1 MDIKSN
7 PYAGLICLL
16 FFSKLCA
23 MKSSPKTLPQSRVL
37 DKGIWGMSR
46 PMFLDQ
52 AVTYTIPL
60 IDMYF
65 LSRISDS
72 AAAAVGA
79 ITPLVFVANAF
90 LIVSAFSGA
99 SIASQ
104 RIGANDYQRGN
115 ATIAA
120 YAIFVVILALIAALS
135 VNIGGP
141 WVASAMSLS
150 VEVEQHARTYLSII
164 GWMVALWGCRVIYQT
179 VLNIY
184 GEPQWNTYSNI
195 ILFGVNLIGNAIA
208 VYGFMGIPPSGVAGV
223 AIASIVAA
231 GASLAF
237 VVTIVHYKLRIQ
249 IPLREG
255 WKNFSVLMAPVIMIA
270 APSVLEPMSFQAYMI
285 ALNWI
290 AAEVGDLALKV
301 KVYAYNTFLFCLMI
315 SVALGM
321 ATEAIIAQLV
331 GRQEFERVDKQLKQS
346 LKIALLGTSALALV
360 WLIFNQPI
368 LSVFSSDPEVI
379 AIGVWAFLM
388 SFLAEPWR
396 TINIVVGGALR
407 CAGDA
412 TFTSVS
418 SIAVIWLF
426 SVPLAYVLA
435 IPVGLGLYGLL
446 IAAILDELVRA
457 LIKGWRWRRGNWR
470 YTGVAAREARAV

>member
-1 MDIKSN
+1 
-7 PYAGLICLL
+7 
-16 FFSKLCA
+16 
-23 MKSSPKTLPQSRVL
+23 MKSAPRKVPQSRVL
-37 DKGIWGMSR
+37 DKGLWGMSR

-60 IDMYF
+60 VDMYF

-90 LIVSAFSGA
+90 LIVSAFAGA

-104 RIGANDYQRGN
+104 RIGANDYARGN

-120 YAIFVVILALIAALS
+120 YSIFVVALALIAALTL
-135 VNIGGP
+135 NHGGP

-150 VEVEQHARTYLSII
+150 AEVEQHARTYLSLI

-179 VLNIY
+179 ILNIY

-195 ILFGVNLIGNAIA
+195 ILFGVNLVGNAIA
-208 VYGFMGIPPSGVAGV
+208 VYGFMGIPPTGVVGVAV
-223 AIASIVAA
+223 ASIVAA
-231 GASLAF
+231 GASLLFVMF
-237 VVTIVHYKLRIQ
+237 VVHFRLRIH

-255 WKNFSVLMAPVIMIA
+255 WKSFSVLIAPVLMIA
-270 APSVLEPMSFQAYMI
+270 APSILEPMSFQAYMI

-315 SVALGM
+315 SIAIGM
-321 ATEAIIAQLV
+321 ATEAIIAQRV
-331 GRQEFERVDKQLKQS
+331 GRQEFDLVDKQLKQS
-346 LKIALLGTSALALV
+346 LKISLIGTSALALC
-360 WLIFNQPI
+360 WLLFNQPI
-368 LSVFSSDPEVI
+368 LTLFSSDPEVI
-379 AIGVWAFLM
+379 AIGLWAFVL

-396 TINIVVGGALR
+396 TVNITIGSALR

-418 SIAVIWLF
+418 SIGVIWLL

-446 IAAILDELVRA
+446 IAAVIDEFIRA
-457 LIKGWRWRRGNWR
+457 LIKGWRWKKGHWK
-470 YTGVAAREARAV
+470 YTGVAAREQRST

>member
-1 MDIKSN
+1 
-7 PYAGLICLL
+7 
-16 FFSKLCA
+16 
-23 MKSSPKTLPQSRVL
+23 MKSAPRKVPQSRVL
-37 DKGIWGMSR
+37 DKGLWGMSR

-90 LIVSAFSGA
+90 LIVSAFAGA

-104 RIGANDYQRGN
+104 RIGANDYARGN

-120 YAIFVVILALIAALS
+120 YSIFVVVLALIAALTL
-135 VNIGGP
+135 NHGGP

-150 VEVEQHARTYLSII
+150 AEVELHARTYLSII

-179 VLNIY
+179 ILNIY
-184 GEPQWNTYSNI
+184 GEPQWNTYSNL
-195 ILFGVNLIGNAIA
+195 ILFGVNLLGNVIA
-208 VYGFMGIPPSGVAGV
+208 VYGFMGLPPTGVVGVAV
-223 AIASIVAA
+223 ASIVAA
-231 GASLAF
+231 GASLLF
-237 VVTIVHYKLRIQ
+237 VMLIVHVKLRIH

-255 WKNFSVLMAPVIMIA
+255 WKNFSVLIAPVLMIA
-270 APSVLEPMSFQAYMI
+270 APSILEPMSFQAYMI

-315 SVALGM
+315 SIAIGM
-321 ATEAIIAQLV
+321 ATEAIIAQRV
-331 GRQEFERVDKQLKQS
+331 GRKEFDLVDKQLKQS
-346 LKIALLGTSALALV
+346 LKISLIGTSALALC
-360 WLIFNQPI
+360 WLLFNQPI
-368 LSVFSSDPEVI
+368 LKLFSSDPEVI
-379 AIGVWAFLM
+379 AIGLWAFVL

-396 TINIVVGGALR
+396 TVNITIGSALR

-412 TFTSVS
+412 TFTSIS
-418 SIAVIWLF
+418 SIGVIWLI

-435 IPVGLGLYGLL
+435 IPLGLGLYGLL
-446 IAAILDELVRA
+446 IAAVIDEFIRA
-457 LIKGWRWRRGNWR
+457 LIKGWRWKQGRWMH
-470 YTGVAAREARAV
+470 TGVAAREARSA

>member
-1 MDIKSN
+1 MTSRRRQV
-7 PYAGLICLL
+7 
-16 FFSKLCA
+16 
-23 MKSSPKTLPQSRVL
+23 PQSRVL

-46 PMFLDQ
+46 PMFIDQ

-60 IDMYF
+60 VDMYF
-65 LSRISDS
+65 LSRVSDN

-90 LIVSAFSGA
+90 LIVSAFAGA

-120 YAIFVVILALIAALS
+120 YAIFVVILALIAALA
-135 VNIGGP
+135 VNYGGP

-150 VEVEQHARTYLSII
+150 GEVEQHARTYLSII

-179 VLNIY
+179 ILNIY

-195 ILFGVNLIGNAIA
+195 ILFVANVIGCAIA
-208 VYGFMGIPPSGVAGV
+208 VYGFMGIPPTGVTGV
-223 AIASIVAA
+223 AIASVVAA
-231 GASLAF
+231 GCSLLF
-237 VVTIVHYKLRIQ
+237 VALVVHVKLRIH

-255 WKNFSVLMAPVIMIA
+255 WKNFAVLITPVLMIA

-290 AAEVGDLALKV
+290 AAAVGDLALKV

-315 SVALGM
+315 SVAIGM
-321 ATEAIIAQLV
+321 ATEAIIAQRV
-331 GRQEFERVDKQLKQS
+331 GRKEFELVDQQLKQS
-346 LKIALLGTSALALV
+346 LKISLIGTGILGLCWLV
-360 WLIFNQPI
+360 FNQPI
-368 LSVFSSDPEVI
+368 LKLFSSDPEVI
-379 AIGVWAFLM
+379 AIGLWAFLL

-396 TINIVVGGALR
+396 TINITVGSALR
-407 CAGDA
+407 CTGDA
-412 TFTSVS
+412 AFTSIS
-418 SIAVIWLF
+418 SIGVIWLF

-435 IPVGLGLYGLL
+435 IPLGMGLYGLL
-446 IAAILDELVRA
+446 IAAIMDELVRA
-457 LIKGWRWRRGNWR
+457 LIKRWRWKQGKWR
-470 YTGVAAREARAV
+470 YSGVAAREERGER

>member
-1 MDIKSN
+1 
-7 PYAGLICLL
+7 
-16 FFSKLCA
+16 
-23 MKSSPKTLPQSRVL
+23 
-37 DKGIWGMSR
+37 MSR

-90 LIVSAFSGA
+90 LIVSAFAGA

-104 RIGANDYQRGN
+104 RIGANDYLRGN

-120 YAIFVVILALIAALS
+120 YAIFVVVLALIAALA
-135 VNIGGP
+135 VNHGGP

-150 VEVEQHARTYLSII
+150 GEVEQHARTYLSII

-179 VLNIY
+179 ILNIY

-195 ILFGVNLIGNAIA
+195 ILFGVNIIGNAIA
-208 VYGFMGIPPSGVAGV
+208 VYGFMGIPPSGVVGV

-231 GASLAF
+231 GASLLF
-237 VVTIVHYKLRIQ
+237 VVVIVHFKLRIH
-249 IPLREG
+249 IPLHEG
-255 WKNFSVLMAPVIMIA
+255 WKNFSVLMAPVLMIA

-315 SVALGM
+315 SIALGM
-321 ATEAIIAQLV
+321 ATEAIIAQRV
-331 GRQEFERVDKQLKQS
+331 GRKEFDLVDKQLKQS
-346 LKIALLGTSALALV
+346 LKIALIGTTTLALM
-360 WLIFNQPI
+360 WLVFNQSI
-368 LSVFSSDPEVI
+368 LKMFSNDPEVI
-379 AIGVWAFLM
+379 AIGVWAFVL

-396 TINIVVGGALR
+396 TVNIVVGGALR

-426 SVPLAYVLA
+426 SVPLAYALA
-435 IPVGLGLYGLL
+435 IPLGFGLYGLL
-446 IAAILDELVRA
+446 IAAILDELLRA
-457 LIKGWRWRRGNWR
+457 LIKGWRWKQGKWMH
-470 YTGVAAREARAV
+470 TGIAAREARAA

>member
-1 MDIKSN
+1 
-7 PYAGLICLL
+7 
-16 FFSKLCA
+16 
-23 MKSSPKTLPQSRVL
+23 
-37 DKGIWGMSR
+37 MSR

-90 LIVSAFSGA
+90 LIVSAFAGA

-104 RIGANDYQRGN
+104 RIGANDYLRGN

-120 YAIFVVILALIAALS
+120 YAIFVVVLALIAALA
-135 VNIGGP
+135 VNHGGP

-150 VEVEQHARTYLSII
+150 GEVEQHARTYLSII

-179 VLNIY
+179 ILNIY

-195 ILFGVNLIGNAIA
+195 ILFGVNIIGNAIA
-208 VYGFMGIPPSGVAGV
+208 VYGFMGIPPSGVVGV

-231 GASLAF
+231 GASLLF
-237 VVTIVHYKLRIQ
+237 VVVIVHFKLRIH
-249 IPLREG
+249 IPLHEG
-255 WKNFSVLMAPVIMIA
+255 WKNFSVLMAPVLMIA

-315 SVALGM
+315 SIALGM
-321 ATEAIIAQLV
+321 ATEAIIAQRV
-331 GRQEFERVDKQLKQS
+331 GRKEFDLVDKQLKQS
-346 LKIALLGTSALALV
+346 LKIALIGTTTLALM
-360 WLIFNQPI
+360 WLAFNQSI
-368 LSVFSSDPEVI
+368 LKMFSNDPEVI
-379 AIGVWAFLM
+379 AIGVWAFAL

-396 TINIVVGGALR
+396 TVNIVVGGALR

-426 SVPLAYVLA
+426 SVPLAYALA
-435 IPVGLGLYGLL
+435 IPLGFGLYGLL
-446 IAAILDELVRA
+446 IAAILDELLRA
-457 LIKGWRWRRGNWR
+457 LIKGWRWKQGKWMH
-470 YTGVAAREARAV
+470 TGIAAREARAA

>member
-1 MDIKSN
+1 
-7 PYAGLICLL
+7 
-16 FFSKLCA
+16 
-23 MKSSPKTLPQSRVL
+23 MKPAHKPMPQSRVL

-72 AAAAVGA
+72 VAAAVGA

-90 LIVSAFSGA
+90 LIVSAFAGA

-104 RIGANDYQRGN
+104 RIGANDYLRGN

-120 YAIFVVILALIAALS
+120 YAIFVVVLALIAALA
-135 VNIGGP
+135 VNHGGP

-150 VEVEQHARTYLSII
+150 GEVEQHARTYLSII

-179 VLNIY
+179 ILNIY

-195 ILFGVNLIGNAIA
+195 ILFGVNIIGNAIA
-208 VYGFMGIPPSGVAGV
+208 VYGFMGIPPSGVVGV

-231 GASLAF
+231 GASLLF
-237 VVTIVHYKLRIQ
+237 VVVIVHFKLRIH
-249 IPLREG
+249 IPLHEG
-255 WKNFSVLMAPVIMIA
+255 WKNFSVLMAPVLMIA

-315 SVALGM
+315 SIALGM
-321 ATEAIIAQLV
+321 ATEAIIAQRV
-331 GRQEFERVDKQLKQS
+331 GRKEFDLVDKQLKQS
-346 LKIALLGTSALALV
+346 LKIALIGTTTLALM
-360 WLIFNQPI
+360 WLVFNQSI
-368 LSVFSSDPEVI
+368 LKMFSNDPEVI
-379 AIGVWAFLM
+379 AIGVWAFVL

-396 TINIVVGGALR
+396 TVNIVVGGALR

-426 SVPLAYVLA
+426 SVPLAYALA
-435 IPVGLGLYGLL
+435 IPLGVGLYGLL
-446 IAAILDELVRA
+446 IAAILDELLRA
-457 LIKGWRWRRGNWR
+457 LIKGWRWKQGKWMH
-470 YTGVAAREARAV
+470 TGIAAREARFK

>member
-1 MDIKSN
+1 M
-7 PYAGLICLL
+7 
-16 FFSKLCA
+16 
-23 MKSSPKTLPQSRVL
+23 MKSAHKQVPQSRVL
-37 DKGIWGMSR
+37 DKGLWGMSR

-79 ITPLVFVANAF
+79 IMPLVFVANAF
-90 LIVSAFSGA
+90 LIVSAFAGA

-104 RIGANDYQRGN
+104 RIGANDYVRGN

-120 YAIFVVILALIAALS
+120 YSIFVVILALIAAFTL
-135 VNIGGP
+135 NHGGP

-150 VEVEQHARTYLSII
+150 AEIEQHARTYLSII

-179 VLNIY
+179 ILNIY

-208 VYGFMGIPPSGVAGV
+208 VYGFMGIPPTGMVGVAV
-223 AIASIVAA
+223 ASIVAA
-231 GASLAF
+231 GVSLLF
-237 VVTIVHYKLRIQ
+237 VMLIVHFKLRIH
-249 IPLREG
+249 IPLCEG
-255 WKNFSVLMAPVIMIA
+255 WKNFSALIAPVLMIA
-270 APSVLEPMSFQAYMI
+270 VPSILEPMSFQAYMI

-290 AAEVGDLALKV
+290 AAEVGELALKV

-315 SVALGM
+315 SIAIGM
-321 ATEAIIAQLV
+321 ATEAIIAQRV
-331 GRQEFERVDKQLKQS
+331 GRKEFELVDKQLKQS
-346 LKIALLGTSALALV
+346 LKIALIGTSILALC
-360 WLIFNQPI
+360 WLLFNQPI
-368 LSVFSSDPEVI
+368 LKLFSSDPAVI
-379 AIGVWAFLM
+379 AIGLWAFVL

-396 TINIVVGGALR
+396 TVNIIIGSALR
-407 CAGDA
+407 CTGDA
-412 TFTSVS
+412 AFTSIS

-435 IPVGLGLYGLL
+435 VPIGLGLYGLL
-446 IAAILDELVRA
+446 IAAVMDEFFRA
-457 LIKGWRWRRGNWR
+457 LIKGWRWRQGKWM
-470 YTGVAAREARAV
+470 YTGVVARETI

>member
-1 MDIKSN
+1 MAQ
-7 PYAGLICLL
+7 PLL
-16 FFSKLCA
+16 CISTI
-23 MKSSPKTLPQSRVL
+23 MKSVPKSVPQSRVL

-90 LIVSAFSGA
+90 LIVSAFAGA

-104 RIGANDYQRGN
+104 RIGANDYARGN

-120 YAIFVVILALIAALS
+120 YAIFVVVLAIIAALA
-135 VNIGGP
+135 VNNGGP
-141 WVASAMSLS
+141 WVATAMSLS
-150 VEVEQHARTYLSII
+150 ADVEQHARTYLSII

-179 VLNIY
+179 ILNIY
-184 GEPQWNTYSNI
+184 GEPQWNTYSNL
-195 ILFGVNLIGNAIA
+195 ILFFVNIIGNYVA
-208 VYGFMGIPPSGVAGV
+208 VYGFMTIPPSGVTGV
-223 AIASIVAA
+223 AVASIVAA
-231 GASLAF
+231 ACSLSF
-237 VVTIVHYKLRIQ
+237 VMLIVHLKLNIR

-255 WKNFSVLMAPVIMIA
+255 WKNFSVLISPVIMIA
-270 APSVLEPMSFQAYMI
+270 APSILEPMSFQAYMI

-315 SVALGM
+315 SIAIGM
-321 ATEAIIAQLV
+321 ATEAIIAQRV
-331 GRQEFERVDKQLKQS
+331 GRSEFDKVNAQLKQS
-346 LKIALLGTSALALV
+346 LKISLIGTGALAFCWV
-360 WLIFNQPI
+360 IFNQPI
-368 LSVFSSDPEVI
+368 LKLFSSDPEVI
-379 AIGVWAFLM
+379 AIGVWAFVL

-396 TINIVVGGALR
+396 TINITVGSALR

-412 TFTSVS
+412 AFTSIT
-418 SIAVIWLF
+418 SIGVIWLF

-435 IPVGLGLYGLL
+435 IPCGLGLYGLL
-446 IAAILDELVRA
+446 IAAILDEFLRA
-457 LIKGWRWRRGNWR
+457 LIKHWRWKQGKWK
-470 YTGVAAREARAV
+470 YTGVAARESKLAISD

>member
-1 MDIKSN
+1 MTSHRRQV
-7 PYAGLICLL
+7 
-16 FFSKLCA
+16 
-23 MKSSPKTLPQSRVL
+23 PQSRVL

-46 PMFLDQ
+46 PMFIDQ

-60 IDMYF
+60 VDMYF
-65 LSRISDS
+65 LSRVSDN

-90 LIVSAFSGA
+90 LIVSAFAGA

-120 YAIFVVILALIAALS
+120 YAIFVVILALIAALTL
-135 VNIGGP
+135 NHGGP

-150 VEVEQHARTYLSII
+150 SEVEQHARTYLSII

-179 VLNIY
+179 ILNIY

-195 ILFGVNLIGNAIA
+195 ILFVANVIGCSIA
-208 VYGFMGIPPSGVAGV
+208 VYGFMGIPPTGVAGV
-223 AIASIVAA
+223 AIASVIAA
-231 GASLAF
+231 GCSLLF
-237 VVTIVHYKLRIQ
+237 VAIIVHVKLRIH

-255 WKNFSVLMAPVIMIA
+255 WKHFAVLITPVLMIA

-315 SVALGM
+315 SVAIGM
-321 ATEAIIAQLV
+321 ATEAIIAQRV
-331 GRQEFERVDKQLKQS
+331 GRKEFTLIDQQLKQS
-346 LKIALLGTSALALV
+346 LKIALIGTSILALC

-368 LSVFSSDPEVI
+368 LKLFSSDPEVI
-379 AIGVWAFLM
+379 AIGLWAFLL

-396 TINIVVGGALR
+396 TINIMVGSALR
-407 CAGDA
+407 CTGDA

-418 SIAVIWLF
+418 SIGVIWLF

-435 IPVGLGLYGLL
+435 IPLGMGLYGLL
-446 IAAILDELVRA
+446 IAAILDELMRA
-457 LIKGWRWRRGNWR
+457 LIKRWRWKQGKWM
-470 YTGVAAREARAV
+470 YSGVAAREERIG

>member
-1 MDIKSN
+1 
-7 PYAGLICLL
+7 
-16 FFSKLCA
+16 
-23 MKSSPKTLPQSRVL
+23 
-37 DKGIWGMSR
+37 
-46 PMFLDQ
+46 
-52 AVTYTIPL
+52 
-60 IDMYF
+60 MYF

-90 LIVSAFSGA
+90 LIVSAFAGA

-104 RIGANDYQRGN
+104 RIGANDYGRGN

-120 YAIFVVILALIAALS
+120 YSIFVVALS
-135 VNIGGP
+135 LIETLTVNHGGP

-150 VEVEQHARTYLSII
+150 ADVEQHARTYLSLI

-179 VLNIY
+179 ILNIY

-195 ILFGVNLIGNAIA
+195 ILFTVNLVGNAIA
-208 VYGFMGIPPSGVAGV
+208 VYGFMGIPPTGVVGVAV
-223 AIASIVAA
+223 ASIVAA
-231 GASLAF
+231 GASLLF
-237 VVTIVHYKLRIQ
+237 VMLVVHFKLRIH
-249 IPLREG
+249 IPLR
-255 WKNFSVLMAPVIMIA
+255 VLMIA
-270 APSVLEPMSFQAYMI
+270 APSILEPMSFQAYMI

-315 SVALGM
+315 SIAIGM
-321 ATEAIIAQLV
+321 ATEAIIAQRI
-331 GRQEFERVDKQLKQS
+331 GRKEFDLVDKQLKQS
-346 LKIALLGTSALALV
+346 LKISLIGTSALALC
-360 WLIFNQPI
+360 WLLFNQPI
-368 LSVFSSDPEVI
+368 LKLFSSDPEVI
-379 AIGVWAFLM
+379 AIGLWAFVL

-396 TINIVVGGALR
+396 TVNITIGSALR

-418 SIAVIWLF
+418 SIGVIWLI

-435 IPVGLGLYGLL
+435 IPFGLGLYGLL
-446 IAAILDELVRA
+446 IAAVIDEFIRA
-457 LIKGWRWRRGNWR
+457 LIKGWRWKQGRWMF
-470 YTGVAAREARAV
+470 TGVAAREAKTL

>member
-1 MDIKSN
+1 
-7 PYAGLICLL
+7 
-16 FFSKLCA
+16 
-23 MKSSPKTLPQSRVL
+23 MKSAPRKVPQSRVL
-37 DKGIWGMSR
+37 DKGLWGMSR

-90 LIVSAFSGA
+90 LIVSAFAGA

-104 RIGANDYQRGN
+104 RIGANDYTRGN

-120 YAIFVVILALIAALS
+120 YSIFVVVLALIAALTL
-135 VNIGGP
+135 NHGGP

-150 VEVEQHARTYLSII
+150 AEVELHARTYLSII

-179 VLNIY
+179 ILNIY

-195 ILFGVNLIGNAIA
+195 ILFGVNLVGNLIA
-208 VYGFMGIPPSGVAGV
+208 VYGFMGIPPTGVVGV

-231 GASLAF
+231 GASLLF
-237 VVTIVHYKLRIQ
+237 VMLIVHVKLRIH

-255 WKNFSVLMAPVIMIA
+255 WKSFPVLITPVLMIA
-270 APSVLEPMSFQAYMI
+270 APSILEPMSFQAYMI

-315 SVALGM
+315 SIAIGM
-321 ATEAIIAQLV
+321 ATEAIIAQRV
-331 GRQEFERVDKQLKQS
+331 GRKEFDLVDKQLRQS
-346 LKIALLGTSALALV
+346 LKISLIGTSALALC
-360 WLIFNQPI
+360 WLLFNQPI
-368 LSVFSSDPEVI
+368 LKLFSSDPEVI
-379 AIGVWAFLM
+379 AIGLWAFVL

-396 TINIVVGGALR
+396 TVNITIGSALR

-412 TFTSVS
+412 TFTSIS
-418 SIAVIWLF
+418 SIGVIWLI

-435 IPVGLGLYGLL
+435 IPFGLGLYGLL
-446 IAAILDELVRA
+446 IAAVIDEFIRA
-457 LIKGWRWRRGNWR
+457 LIKGWRWKQGRWMH
-470 YTGVAAREARAV
+470 TGVAAREARSP

>member
-1 MDIKSN
+1 
-7 PYAGLICLL
+7 
-16 FFSKLCA
+16 
-23 MKSSPKTLPQSRVL
+23 MKSARKQVPQSRVL
-37 DKGIWGMSR
+37 DKGLWGMSR

-60 IDMYF
+60 VDMYF

-90 LIVSAFSGA
+90 LIVSAFAGA

-104 RIGANDYQRGN
+104 RIGANDYARGN

-120 YAIFVVILALIAALS
+120 YSIFVVVLALIAALTL
-135 VNIGGP
+135 NHGGP

-150 VEVEQHARTYLSII
+150 GDVEQHARTYLSII

-179 VLNIY
+179 ILNIY

-195 ILFGVNLIGNAIA
+195 ILFVVNVIGNSIA
-208 VYGFMGIPPSGVAGV
+208 VYGFMGIPPTGVVGVAV
-223 AIASIVAA
+223 ASIVAA
-231 GASLAF
+231 GSSLLF
-237 VVTIVHYKLRIQ
+237 VMCIVHFKLRIH
-249 IPLREG
+249 IPVREG
-255 WKNFSVLMAPVIMIA
+255 WKNFSVLIAPVLMIA
-270 APSVLEPMSFQAYMI
+270 APSILEPMSFQAYMI

-315 SVALGM
+315 SIAIGM
-321 ATEAIIAQLV
+321 ATEAIIAQRV
-331 GRQEFERVDKQLKQS
+331 GRKEFDLVDKQLKQS
-346 LKIALLGTSALALV
+346 LKISLIGTSALALC
-360 WLIFNQPI
+360 WLLFNQPI
-368 LSVFSSDPEVI
+368 LKLFSNDPEVI
-379 AIGVWAFLM
+379 AIGLWAFVL

-396 TINIVVGGALR
+396 TVNITIGSALR

-412 TFTSVS
+412 TFTSIS
-418 SIAVIWLF
+418 SIGVIWLF
-426 SVPLAYVLA
+426 SVPLAYALA
-435 IPVGLGLYGLL
+435 IPFGLGLYGLL
-446 IAAILDELVRA
+446 IAAVLDEFIRA
-457 LIKGWRWRRGNWR
+457 LIKHWRWKQGKWM
-470 YTGVAAREARAV
+470 YTGIAAREGRSSAKSR

>member
-1 MDIKSN
+1 M
-7 PYAGLICLL
+7 
-16 FFSKLCA
+16 
-23 MKSSPKTLPQSRVL
+23 MKSAHKQVPQSRVL
-37 DKGIWGMSR
+37 DKGLWGMSR

-79 ITPLVFVANAF
+79 IMPLVFVANAF
-90 LIVSAFSGA
+90 LIVSAFAGA

-104 RIGANDYQRGN
+104 RIGANDYVRGN

-120 YAIFVVILALIAALS
+120 YSIFVVILALIAAFTL
-135 VNIGGP
+135 NHGGP

-150 VEVEQHARTYLSII
+150 AEIEQHARTYLSII

-179 VLNIY
+179 ILNIY

-208 VYGFMGIPPSGVAGV
+208 VYGFMGIPPTGVVGVAV
-223 AIASIVAA
+223 ASIVAA
-231 GASLAF
+231 GASLLF
-237 VVTIVHYKLRIQ
+237 VMLIVHFKLRIH
-249 IPLREG
+249 IPLCEG
-255 WKNFSVLMAPVIMIA
+255 WKNFSALIAPVLMIA
-270 APSVLEPMSFQAYMI
+270 VPSILEPMSFQAYMI

-290 AAEVGDLALKV
+290 AAEVGELALKV

-315 SVALGM
+315 SIAIGM
-321 ATEAIIAQLV
+321 ATEAIIAQRV
-331 GRQEFERVDKQLKQS
+331 GRKEFELVDKQLKQS
-346 LKIALLGTSALALV
+346 LKIALIGTSILALC
-360 WLIFNQPI
+360 WLLFNQPI
-368 LSVFSSDPEVI
+368 LKLFSSDPAVI
-379 AIGVWAFLM
+379 AIGLWAFVL

-396 TINIVVGGALR
+396 TVNIIIGSALR
-407 CAGDA
+407 CTGDA
-412 TFTSVS
+412 AFTSIS

-435 IPVGLGLYGLL
+435 VPIGLGLYGLL
-446 IAAILDELVRA
+446 IAAVMDEFFRA
-457 LIKGWRWRRGNWR
+457 LIKGWRWRQGKWM
-470 YTGVAAREARAV
+470 YTGVVARETI

>member
-1 MDIKSN
+1 
-7 PYAGLICLL
+7 
-16 FFSKLCA
+16 
-23 MKSSPKTLPQSRVL
+23 MKSTPKSVPQSRVL

-79 ITPLVFVANAF
+79 VTPLVFVANAF
-90 LIVSAFSGA
+90 LIVSAFAGA

-104 RIGANDYQRGN
+104 RIGANDYERGN
-115 ATIAA
+115 STIAA
-120 YAIFVVILALIAALS
+120 YTIFVVILALIAAIA
-135 VNIGGP
+135 VNYGGP

-150 VEVEQHARTYLSII
+150 ADVESHARTYLSVI

-179 VLNIY
+179 ILNIY
-184 GEPQWNTYSNI
+184 GEPQWNTYSNL
-195 ILFGVNLIGNAIA
+195 ILFSVNVVGNYIA
-208 VYGFMGIPPSGVAGV
+208 VYGFMSIPPSGVVGV

-231 GASLAF
+231 AVSLLF
-237 VVTIVHYKLRIQ
+237 VMCIVHFKLHIRIP
-249 IPLREG
+249 IREG
-255 WKNFSVLMAPVIMIA
+255 WRNFSVLITPVVMIA

-315 SVALGM
+315 SIAIGM
-321 ATEAIIAQLV
+321 ATEAIIAQRV
-331 GRQEFERVDKQLKQS
+331 GRGEFDLVNAQLKQS
-346 LKIALLGTSALALV
+346 LKISLIGTGALALCWV
-360 WLIFNQPI
+360 LFNEPV
-368 LSVFSSDPEVI
+368 LKLFSSDPEVI
-379 AIGVWAFLM
+379 AIGLWAFVL

-396 TINIVVGGALR
+396 TVNITVGSALR
-407 CAGDA
+407 CTGDA
-412 TFTSVS
+412 AFTSIS

-435 IPVGLGLYGLL
+435 IPSGLGLYGLL
-446 IAAILDELVRA
+446 IAAICDEFFRA
-457 LIKGWRWRRGNWR
+457 MIKHWRWKQGKWKH
-470 YTGVAAREARAV
+470 TGVAARELKNRELSR

>member
-1 MDIKSN
+1 MTSHRRQV
-7 PYAGLICLL
+7 
-16 FFSKLCA
+16 
-23 MKSSPKTLPQSRVL
+23 PQSRVL

-46 PMFLDQ
+46 PMFIDQ

-60 IDMYF
+60 VDMYF
-65 LSRISDS
+65 LSRVSDN

-90 LIVSAFSGA
+90 LIVSAFAGA

-120 YAIFVVILALIAALS
+120 YAIFVVILALIAALTL
-135 VNIGGP
+135 NHGGP

-150 VEVEQHARTYLSII
+150 SEVEQHARTYLSII

-179 VLNIY
+179 ILNIY

-195 ILFGVNLIGNAIA
+195 ILFVANVIGCSIA
-208 VYGFMGIPPSGVAGV
+208 VYGFMGIPPTGVAGV
-223 AIASIVAA
+223 AIASVIAA
-231 GASLAF
+231 GCSLLF
-237 VVTIVHYKLRIQ
+237 VAIIVHVKLRIH

-255 WKNFSVLMAPVIMIA
+255 WKHFAVLITPVLMIA

-315 SVALGM
+315 SVAIGM
-321 ATEAIIAQLV
+321 ATEAIIAQRV
-331 GRQEFERVDKQLKQS
+331 GRKEFTLIDQQLKQS
-346 LKIALLGTSALALV
+346 LKIALIGTSILALC

-368 LSVFSSDPEVI
+368 LKLFSSDPEVI
-379 AIGVWAFLM
+379 AIGLWAFLL

-396 TINIVVGGALR
+396 TINIMVGSALR
-407 CAGDA
+407 CTGDA

-418 SIAVIWLF
+418 SIGVIWLF

-435 IPVGLGLYGLL
+435 IPLGMGLYGLL

-457 LIKGWRWRRGNWR
+457 LIKRWRWKQGKWM
-470 YTGVAAREARAV
+470 YSGVAAREARIG